1 MGLAW
6 ILGRSEGWRLPPG
19 LTLHGALLL
28 WLMAHPAAGCEPGFL
43 LAWWALLGLIWGA
56 EPLAGLLAPLLG
68 RAADPAARLFAPW
81 LSTFPLVALF
91 FGGVPIW
98 GVLANLVVLP
108 LVSALT
114 PLCLLLTLLPVPGLA
129 GQVGELLEW
138 TGTTLMP
145 RFGGILPLGTASLA
159 PWVALALAWVALAHG
174 HARLRRVR
182 GLTVG
187 ILGLSAL
194 LLARGGTG
202 TAVRALELEALDVG
216 QGDALLLRMPGAD
229 ATLVD
234 TGPGP
239 WAARRIVKA
248 LSRRG
253 VREPVAL
260 VVTHPHGDHAGGWA
274 TLHRLWPL
282 RSVTVPALRDGRSA
296 WAPYAPAARPGV
308 AVRRGEGWREGKASF
323 SVRWPPKALD
333 LSALGDA
340 NTVSLVLRVDWEDRQ
355 LWLMGDA
362 LGVQER
368 DLMELGDPGFF
379 QGFRVLKLGHHGSRS
394 SSDPAWIR
402 ALHPGLSLATAG
414 RRNRFGHPHAE
425 TLATFAAQG
434 LPAPLLVGGRRG
446 LRIQA
451 VPGGWDVTGGDGLYE
466 TVRNPANPA
475 PAGAR

>member
-1 MGLAW
+1 
-6 ILGRSEGWRLPPG
+6 
-19 LTLHGALLL
+19 
-28 WLMAHPAAGCEPGFL
+28 
-43 LAWWALLGLIWGA
+43 
-56 EPLAGLLAPLLG
+56 
-68 RAADPAARLFAPW
+68 
-81 LSTFPLVALF
+81 
-91 FGGVPIW
+91 
-98 GVLANLVVLP
+98 
-108 LVSALT
+108 
-114 PLCLLLTLLPVPGLA
+114 
-129 GQVGELLEW
+129 
-138 TGTTLMP
+138 
-145 RFGGILPLGTASLA
+145 
-159 PWVALALAWVALAHG
+159 
-174 HARLRRVR
+174 
-182 GLTVG
+182 
-187 ILGLSAL
+187 
-194 LLARGGTG
+194 
-202 TAVRALELEALDVG
+202 
-216 QGDALLLRMPGAD
+216 
-229 ATLVD
+229 
-234 TGPGP
+234 
-239 WAARRIVKA
+239 
-248 LSRRG
+248 
-253 VREPVAL
+253 
-260 VVTHPHGDHAGGWA
+260 
-274 TLHRLWPL
+274 
-282 RSVTVPALRDGRSA
+282 
-296 WAPYAPAARPGV
+296 
-308 AVRRGEGWREGKASF
+308 
-323 SVRWPPKALD
+323 VRWPPKALD